1 LFVCSFIC
9 LVDGGA
15 DTHEEHAFTGEAE
28 IDVTDDGEEDRES
41 VAMFFNISPFLSS
54 CLIKS

>member
-1 LFVCSFIC
+1 MGYIIFVHAIIC

-28 IDVTDDGEEDRES
+28 IDVTDDGEEDVVS
-41 VAMFFNISPFLSS
+41 V
-54 CLIKS
+54 